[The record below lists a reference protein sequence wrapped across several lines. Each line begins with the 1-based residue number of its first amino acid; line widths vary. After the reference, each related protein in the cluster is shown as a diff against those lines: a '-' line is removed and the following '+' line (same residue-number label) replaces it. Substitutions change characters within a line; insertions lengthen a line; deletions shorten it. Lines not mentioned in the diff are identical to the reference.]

1 MDVKYGINESFT
13 LDMTL
18 VPDFGQVQSDN
29 QVLNLSPFEVQYN
42 ENRAFFTEGSI
53 II

>member
-18 VPDFGQVQSDN
+18 VPDFWPGY
-29 QVLNLSPFEVQYN
+29 NLIIKIKSYFRSALQW
-42 ENRAFFTEGSI
+42 NRQFSQKGDVI
-53 II
+53 Q